1 MLCFKSIAQMRR
13 FGCVARNLA
22 KGLWLTRARRCFW
35 IPTAIEFSSV
45 SQGQSCACTHR
56 HTHTH
61 ARPHTKAV
69 ISTGVINGRAERNAA
84 GASGSYRL
92 IQTLA

>member
-1 MLCFKSIAQMRR
+1 MSNHIGFLDDTYPPLFLNTYSY
-13 FGCVARNLA
+13 
-22 KGLWLTRARRCFW
+22 W
-35 IPTAIEFSSV
+35 IQLYPHV
-45 SQGQSCACTHR
+45 PQGQTCACALT
-56 HTHTH
+56 
-61 ARPHTKAV
+61 HTKAV